1 MKKLFPLLLGLL
13 FLSAQA
19 QITTGRIND
28 IKLNK
33 TQEEIEKTIGQKL
46 KLKSDEYDWLSYAE
60 INHKGI
66 QLKLGFVKLTT
77 EEGTAENYTLYEI
90 RTSSPNIKTLSGIG
104 VGNSLDDLWNTY
116 KKDFNLSVWFL
127 WDDDIQDIS
136 KKKRMFELTG
146 LEEYTVIRFYL
157 DNDKITEIVVA
168 VSEDGC

>member
-19 QITTGRIND
+19 QITTSRIND
-28 IKLNK
+28 IRLNK

-104 VGNSLDDLWNTY
+104 VGSSLDELWNTY

>member
-28 IKLNK
+28 IRLNK

-104 VGNSLDDLWNTY
+104 VGSSLDELWNTY